1 MLLRTFG
8 SSLRR
13 FPVGCRNQGRSKAA
27 QDIEKEFLDASFVDL
42 WGTEQQVPNIPSAVN
57 GKTKRNST

>member
-1 MLLRTFG
+1 MLLSTFG

-13 FPVGCRNQGRSKAA
+13 FPVRCRNQGRSKAA

-42 WGTEQQVPNIPSAVN
+42 WGTEQVPSAVN